1 MLIIFNLA
9 LHLREKNS
17 NPKTIV
23 HKIILN
29 RGCEEFK
36 G

>member
-1 MLIIFNLA
+1 MFIIFNLA
-9 LHLREKNS
+9 LHLSEENF

-23 HKIILN
+23 YKIILN